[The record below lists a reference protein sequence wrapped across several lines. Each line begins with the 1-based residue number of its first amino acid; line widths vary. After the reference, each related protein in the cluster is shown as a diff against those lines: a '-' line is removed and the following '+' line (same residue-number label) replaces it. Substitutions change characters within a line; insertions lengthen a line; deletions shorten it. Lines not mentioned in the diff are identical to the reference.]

1 MSAEIKPRFSKTI
14 VNPATGRKKTIEY
27 GQAGKAKD
35 GKDRIRPGTKKV
47 THIALGLQKSRE
59 IGKTIRIARTGFLG
73 KNGNARAVN
82 R

>member
-1 MSAEIKPRFSKTI
+1 MVRQVRQK
-14 VNPATGRKKTIEY
+14 TGRIAFAPA
-27 GQAGKAKD
+27 Q
-35 GKDRIRPGTKKV
+35 KKV